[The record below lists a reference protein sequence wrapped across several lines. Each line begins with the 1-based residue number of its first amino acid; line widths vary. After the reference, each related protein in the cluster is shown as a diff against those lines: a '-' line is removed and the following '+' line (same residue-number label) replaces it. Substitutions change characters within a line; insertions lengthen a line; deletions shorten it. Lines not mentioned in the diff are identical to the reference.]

1 MDKDVWD
8 AWEDDAFFS
17 VLRPIIA
24 RRESLN
30 AIPEPQVQF
39 VKEVEAMRLDVTGN
53 FTEVGL
59 EEEFYKAAR
68 NHKLVAAVETRDTFT
83 KAKRKEFQKTLHD
96 GFVERG
102 KGVAWKLQGIA
113 QLMSQSNTGDLTMR
127 EWFDQLSKQVE
138 YVDSNKFLVE
148 LALKQGQSKD
158 STGNKTGDR
167 NDRGKDRWKKDRI
180 STTAAP
186 GTNKDPSHDAGN
198 NPNNQDNKSTNPKG
212 TKDRPFKRCTGCGRT
227 NHLVGD
233 CAFAKTSKRHPN
245 FNTTTK
251 EWADSEFGEKWE
263 HVTTTPPGPQKLLP
277 FHWQLDPNDPTKAI
291 PYEDPDIAD
300 LASRS
305 KSSMKRGAGEDTCHV
320 CTIDIPKYHNRP
332 GIRKLI
338 PMSIVCRGQEE
349 IDTQALLDTGAD
361 GPNFV
366 HSTLASQLV
375 SSGIPTQPTNFRACS
390 CFGEC
395 RTLTLRVVGD
405 CKLNLPGNPY
415 SYFLPNTSFTICDD
429 LPYDVIIG
437 IDTINEHRLLQY
449 RTDIQTPDSMTGHN
463 DWKEPIAE
471 EDSDEDPDYGSREA
485 TNPLPPA
492 TGASSVVATLGTAS
506 QPQQKETSGWLC
518 VIRTREE
525 RIELMN
531 KHNAEI
537 HVSEFLQFEPADSL
551 NEKWDSLDDTLQQRE
566 NFSDPTYELPT
577 QIEGSD
583 RLKGRIKQL
592 LEKYRE

>member
-1 MDKDVWD
+1 VDLTVDEREEIETETAFLQPPRKQPRPGSTAGLFTSFSNRDTTSAGIDSVDIGRYDSGERSKQPHGVTVVMGDAQTKDLTTLSVAALDAFRNQCRQARKNNHLFSRAKHIPPDSRVRAGINFILRTNNLISEMDKDVWD

-198 NPNNQDNKSTNPKG
+198 NPNNQDTKSTNPRG

-300 LASRS
+300 LASRG

-320 CTIDIPKYHNRP
+320 CTIDIPKYQNRP

-449 RTDIQTPDSMTGHN
+449 RTDIQTPDSITGH
-463 DWKEPIAE
+463 
-471 EDSDEDPDYGSREA
+471 SD
-485 TNPLPPA
+485 
-492 TGASSVVATLGTAS
+492 
-506 QPQQKETSGWLC
+506 
-518 VIRTREE
+518 
-525 RIELMN
+525 
-531 KHNAEI
+531 
-537 HVSEFLQFEPADSL
+537 
-551 NEKWDSLDDTLQQRE
+551 
-566 NFSDPTYELPT
+566 
-577 QIEGSD
+577 
-583 RLKGRIKQL
+583 
-592 LEKYRE
+592 